1 MRGRLRGLLCCI
13 LVLVSGFLS
22 YQAQEIMHLPDKQ
35 SVVVGEPLKLEFPAP
50 LQKTLKSK
58 VYGNDNLTSKYK
70 EFDSDPTSFPAVTD
84 PGRYQVRLSLFG
96 LIPVRD
102 MVVSVVPQVKVV
114 PGGQSIGVLIRSHGL
129 TVVGHSAVLDEY
141 GNHVN
146 PSGDLKEGDVIL
158 KVDGVPLRSDGQFR
172 EAVAQAGAS
181 GKPLT
186 MEVERGGQIFVTSV
200 NPVYCKDT
208 LRFRVGLLI
217 RDSTAG
223 IGTLT
228 FYDPESK
235 VYGALGHMVTD
246 NGSTVPIEIS
256 DGEIIE
262 ADVRSIHRGKKGQPG
277 EKIGVLVGDSKVN
290 GTITKN
296 SRLGIFGYL
305 NKIMDKEASNKPI
318 PVAMADQIH
327 EGQAE
332 ILTVIE
338 DDKIENFKIDI
349 IKINP
354 LAKHDGK
361 AMVIKITD
369 QRLLEKTGGIVQGM
383 SGSPII
389 QDNRLVGAVTHVFV
403 NDPTKGYGI
412 PAEWMVEES
421 GMQNMNG
428 QTAEQ
433 PAA

>member
-1 MRGRLRGLLCCI
+1 MRGSLRGLLCCI

-22 YQAQEIMHLPDKQ
+22 YQAQGIMQLPDKQ
-35 SVVVGEPLKLEFPAP
+35 SVVVGEPLKIEFPAP
-50 LQKTLKSK
+50 LQKSLRSQ
-58 VYGNDNLTSKYK
+58 VYGNNNFTSKYK
-70 EFDSDPTSFPAVTD
+70 EFDSDKTPFPATAG
-84 PGRYQVRLSLFG
+84 PGQYQVRLSLFG

-102 MVVSVVPQVKVV
+102 IVVSVVPQIKVV
-114 PGGQSIGVLIRSHGL
+114 PGGQSIGVLIRSQGV

-146 PSGDLKEGDVIL
+146 PSGALKEGDVIL
-158 KVDGVPLRSDGQFR
+158 KVDGVVLRSDGQFR

-181 GKPLT
+181 GKPMT
-186 MEVERGGQIFVTSV
+186 MEVERGGQTFVTSV

-228 FYDPESK
+228 FYEPESK

-246 NGSTVPIEIS
+246 YGSTVPIEIS
-256 DGEIIE
+256 DGEIID
-262 ADVRSIHRGKKGQPG
+262 ADVQSIHRGKRGQPG
-277 EKIGVLVGDSKVN
+277 EKIGILVDDKKIN

-296 SRLGIFGYL
+296 SRLGIFGDL
-305 NKIMDKEASNKPI
+305 KNFMAKEAYNEPI

-338 DDKIENFKIDI
+338 GDKIENFQIDI
-349 IKINP
+349 LKINT
-354 LAKHDGK
+354 LARQDGK
-361 AMVIKITD
+361 ALVIKITD

-389 QDNRLVGAVTHVFV
+389 QDNKLVGAVTHVFV

-412 PAEWMVEES
+412 PAEWMLEES
-421 GMQNMNG
+421 GLQNMNRK
-428 QTAEQ
+428 TVEKSVA
-433 PAA
+433 

>member
-1 MRGRLRGLLCCI
+1 
-13 LVLVSGFLS
+13 
-22 YQAQEIMHLPDKQ
+22 
-35 SVVVGEPLKLEFPAP
+35 
-50 LQKTLKSK
+50 
-58 VYGNDNLTSKYK
+58 
-70 EFDSDPTSFPAVTD
+70 
-84 PGRYQVRLSLFG
+84 
-96 LIPVRD
+96 
-102 MVVSVVPQVKVV
+102 VVSVVPQIKVV
-114 PGGQSIGVLIRSHGL
+114 PGGQSIGVLIRSQGV

-146 PSGDLKEGDVIL
+146 PSGALKEGDVIL
-158 KVDGVPLRSDGQFR
+158 KVDGVVLRSDGQFR

-181 GKPLT
+181 GKPMT
-186 MEVERGGQIFVTSV
+186 MEVERGGQTFVTSV

-228 FYDPESK
+228 FYEPESK

-246 NGSTVPIEIS
+246 YGSTVPIEIS
-256 DGEIIE
+256 DGEIID
-262 ADVRSIHRGKKGQPG
+262 ADVQSIHRGKRGQPG
-277 EKIGVLVGDSKVN
+277 EKIGILVDDKKIN

-296 SRLGIFGYL
+296 SRLGIFGDL
-305 NKIMDKEASNKPI
+305 KNFMAKEAYNEPI

-338 DDKIENFKIDI
+338 GDKIENFQIDI
-349 IKINP
+349 LKINT
-354 LAKHDGK
+354 LARQDGK
-361 AMVIKITD
+361 ALVIKITD

-389 QDNRLVGAVTHVFV
+389 QDNKLVGAVTHVFV

-412 PAEWMVEES
+412 PAEWMLEES
-421 GMQNMNG
+421 GLQNMNRK
-428 QTAEQ
+428 TVEKSVA
-433 PAA
+433 

>member
-22 YQAQEIMHLPDKQ
+22 YQAQGIMQLPDKQ
-35 SVVVGEPLKLEFPAP
+35 SVVVGEPLKIEFPAP
-50 LQKTLKSK
+50 LQKSLKSQ
-58 VYGNDNLTSKYK
+58 VYGNDNLSSEYK
-70 EFDSDPTSFPAVTD
+70 DFDSDPTSFPAATE
-84 PGRYQVRLSLFG
+84 PGQYQVRLSLFG

-102 MVVSVVPQVKVV
+102 VLVSVVPQVKVV
-114 PGGQSIGVLIRSHGL
+114 PGGQSIGVLIRSQGV

-158 KVDGVPLRSDGQFR
+158 KVDGVSLRSDGQFR
-172 EAVAQAGAS
+172 DAVAKAGAS

-186 MEVERGGQIFVTSV
+186 MEVERNGQTFVTSI

-228 FYDPESK
+228 FYEPESM

-246 NGSTVPIEIS
+246 LGSTSPIEIS
-256 DGEIIE
+256 DGEIID
-262 ADVRSIHRGKKGQPG
+262 ADVQSIHRGRRGQPG
-277 EKIGVLVGDSKVN
+277 EKVGILIGDKKVN

-296 SRLGIFGYL
+296 SRLGIFGAL
-305 NKIMDKEASNKPI
+305 KKIMAKEAYNEPI
-318 PVAMADQIH
+318 PVAMTDQIH

-338 DDKIENFKIDI
+338 DDKVEKFEIEI

-354 LAKHDGK
+354 LARHDGK

-369 QRLLEKTGGIVQGM
+369 QRLLDKTGGIVQGM

-389 QDNRLVGAVTHVFV
+389 QDNRLIGAVTHVFV

-421 GMQNMNG
+421 GLQNKNG
-428 QTAEQ
+428 RTAEQ